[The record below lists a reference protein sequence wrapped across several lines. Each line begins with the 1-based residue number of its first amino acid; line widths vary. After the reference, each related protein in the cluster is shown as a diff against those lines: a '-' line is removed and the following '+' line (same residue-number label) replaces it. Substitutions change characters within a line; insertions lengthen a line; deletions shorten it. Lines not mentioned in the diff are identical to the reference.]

1 MTLLVRAIIA
11 KIAESGMI
19 VVSMPARD
27 SEAAVSL
34 PFSFVLFCLAHA
46 PHTAHTAHTH
56 CVAHDGDR

>member
-34 PFSFVLFCLAHA
+34 PFSFVLFCF
-46 PHTAHTAHTH
+46 
-56 CVAHDGDR
+56 V